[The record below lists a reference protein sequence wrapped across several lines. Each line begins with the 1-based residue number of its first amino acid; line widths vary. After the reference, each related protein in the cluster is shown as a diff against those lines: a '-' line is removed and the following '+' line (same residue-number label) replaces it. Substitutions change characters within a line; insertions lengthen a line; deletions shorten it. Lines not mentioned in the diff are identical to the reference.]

1 MSGPMRFDTKL
12 VHEGQRTRFGHG
24 DVIPPVHLA
33 VTFDQSAQDPARYY
47 YARGESPTRED
58 LETCLAAL
66 EDVRFALAF
75 SSGQAAGA
83 AVLSLLEPGAR
94 VVASDDVYGGTHGLF
109 ELCRRRGVDVRQV
122 DLSDVD
128 EAAAALSGGVDLVWV
143 ETPTNP
149 LMKVADIGAISAAA
163 HRGGAIVVV
172 DNTFASPALQQP
184 LAAGADVSLHST
196 TKFIAGHS
204 DVLGGALVLDDP
216 ALRGRLLEHRT
227 VVGGVPGAFD
237 CYLVH
242 RGLKT
247 LSLRVA
253 RQVANA
259 RAAVEVLTA
268 SPLVAA
274 VHYPGLPH
282 HPQFELAARQMS
294 APGSMV
300 SFEYLGDVDE
310 LLRRTE
316 LFAAAVS
323 LGGVR
328 SLIECPASMSHRP
341 VPREVRA
348 RAGVVDNLV
357 RLSFGIEDP
366 ADLVE
371 DLCAAMAAAS
381 YAEGSATR

>member
-1 MSGPMRFDTKL
+1 MRFDTKL
-12 VHEGQRTRFGHG
+12 VHEGQRTQVGTG
-24 DVIPPVHLA
+24 DVIPPIHVSA
-33 VTFDQSAQDPARYY
+33 TFDQFAQDPARYY
-47 YARGESPTRED
+47 YARGESPTREN

-75 SSGQAAGA
+75 SSGQAAAA
-83 AVLSLLEPGAR
+83 AVLSLLEPGSR
-94 VVASDDVYGGTHGLF
+94 VIASDDVYGGTYALF
-109 ELCRRRGVDVRQV
+109 DLCRRRGVDVRQV
-122 DLSDVD
+122 DLSDPAA
-128 EAAAALSGGVDLVWV
+128 AAAALAGDVDLVWV

-149 LMKVADIGAISAAA
+149 LMKITDIAAVSDAA
-163 HRGGAIVVV
+163 HRAGAVVVV

-196 TKFIAGHS
+196 TKFIGGHS
-204 DVLGGALVLDDP
+204 DLVGGALVLDDP
-216 ALRGRLLEHRT
+216 ALYQRLAEHRT
-227 VVGGVPGAFD
+227 VVGGVPGALD
-237 CYLVH
+237 CYLAH

-259 RAAVEVLTA
+259 WAAVEALVA
-268 SPLVAA
+268 SPFVGA
-274 VHYPGLPH
+274 VHYPGLPD
-282 HPQFELAARQMS
+282 HPQFELAAAQMS

-341 VPREVRA
+341 VPREVRL
-348 RAGVVDNLV
+348 RAGVVDHLV

-371 DLCAAMAAAS
+371 DLSAAMAAAS
-381 YAEGSATR
+381 YAERS

>member
-1 MSGPMRFDTKL
+1 MRFDTKL
-12 VHEGQRTRFGHG
+12 VHEGQRTSSGHG
-24 DVIPPVHLA
+24 DVIPPIHVA
-33 VTFDQSAQDPARYY
+33 VTFDQFAQDPARHY

-58 LETCLAAL
+58 LEACLAAL

-75 SSGQAAGA
+75 SSGQAAAA

-109 ELCRRRGVDVRQV
+109 ELCRRRGVHVRQV
-122 DLSDVD
+122 DLSDAEVV
-128 EAAAALSGGVDLVWV
+128 ASALTGSVDLVWV

-149 LMKVADIGAISAAA
+149 LMKIADIAAVSAAA
-163 HRGGAIVVV
+163 HRVGATVLV

-216 ALRGRLLEHRT
+216 DLHRRLAAHRT

-259 RAAVEVLTA
+259 RAAVEALVA
-268 SPLVAA
+268 SPFVGA
-274 VHYPGLPH
+274 VHYPGLPD
-282 HPQFELAARQMS
+282 HPQSGLAARQMS

-300 SFEYLGDVDE
+300 SFEYLGDVAE
-310 LLRRTE
+310 LMRGTT

-328 SLIECPASMSHRP
+328 SLIECPASMSHRS
-341 VPREVRA
+341 VPRDVRL
-348 RAGVVDNLV
+348 RAGVTDDLV

-366 ADLVE
+366 LDLVE
-371 DLCAAMAAAS
+371 DLTAAMAAAS
-381 YAEGSATR
+381 WAERSVAR

>member
-1 MSGPMRFDTKL
+1 MRFDTKL
-12 VHEGQRTRFGHG
+12 VHEGQRTQIGTG
-24 DVIPPVHLA
+24 DVIPPIHVSA
-33 VTFDQSAQDPARYY
+33 TFDQFAQDPARYY
-47 YARGESPTRED
+47 YARGESPTREN

-66 EDVRFALAF
+66 EDVRFALVFA
-75 SSGQAAGA
+75 SGQAAA
-83 AVLSLLEPGAR
+83 AAALSLLEPGSR
-94 VVASDDVYGGTHGLF
+94 VIASDDVYGGTYALF
-109 ELCRRRGVDVRQV
+109 DLCRRRGVEVRQV
-122 DLSDVD
+122 DLSDPAT
-128 EAAAALSGGVDLVWV
+128 AAAALSGEVDLVWV

-149 LMKVADIGAISAAA
+149 LMKITDITAVSDAA
-163 HRGGAIVVV
+163 HRAGAIVVV

-184 LAAGADVSLHST
+184 LVAGADVSLHST
-196 TKFIAGHS
+196 TKFIGGHS
-204 DVLGGALVLDDP
+204 DLVGGALVLDDP
-216 ALRGRLLEHRT
+216 ALYQRLAEHRT
-227 VVGGVPGAFD
+227 VVGGVPGALD
-237 CYLVH
+237 CYLAH

-259 RAAVEVLTA
+259 WAAVEVLVE
-268 SPLVAA
+268 SPHVGA
-274 VHYPGLPH
+274 VHYPGLPD
-282 HPQFELAARQMS
+282 HPQFELAAAQMS

-341 VPREVRA
+341 VPREVRL
-348 RAGVVDNLV
+348 RAGVVDHLV

-366 ADLVE
+366 TDLVE
-371 DLCAAMAAAS
+371 DLSAAMAAAS
-381 YAEGSATR
+381 YAERS

>member
-1 MSGPMRFDTKL
+1 MRFDTKL
-12 VHEGQRTRFGHG
+12 VHEGQRTQVGTG
-24 DVIPPVHLA
+24 DVIPPIHVSA
-33 VTFDQSAQDPARYY
+33 TFDQFAQDPARYF
-47 YARGESPTRED
+47 YARGESPTREN

-75 SSGQAAGA
+75 SSGQAAAA
-83 AVLSLLEPGAR
+83 AVLSLLEPGSR
-94 VVASDDVYGGTHGLF
+94 VIASDDVYGGTYALF
-109 ELCRRRGVDVRQV
+109 DLCRRRGVDVRQV
-122 DLSDVD
+122 DLSDPAA
-128 EAAAALSGGVDLVWV
+128 AAAALAGDVDLVWV

-149 LMKVADIGAISAAA
+149 LMKITDIAAVSDAA
-163 HRGGAIVVV
+163 HRAGAVVVV

-196 TKFIAGHS
+196 TKFIGGHS
-204 DVLGGALVLDDP
+204 DLVGGALVLDDP
-216 ALRGRLLEHRT
+216 ALYQRLAEHRT
-227 VVGGVPGAFD
+227 VVGGVPGALD
-237 CYLVH
+237 CYLAH

-259 RAAVEVLTA
+259 WAAVEALVA
-268 SPLVAA
+268 SPFVGA
-274 VHYPGLPH
+274 VHYPGLPD
-282 HPQFELAARQMS
+282 HPQFELAAAQMS

-341 VPREVRA
+341 VPREVRL
-348 RAGVVDNLV
+348 RAGVVDHLV

-371 DLCAAMAAAS
+371 DLSAAMAAAS
-381 YAEGSATR
+381 YAERS

>member
-1 MSGPMRFDTKL
+1 MRFDTKL
-12 VHEGQRTRFGHG
+12 VHEGQRTRPGAG
-24 DVIPPVHLA
+24 DVVPPIHVS
-33 VTFDQSAQDPARYY
+33 VTFDQFAQDPARYY

-58 LETCLAAL
+58 LEACLAAL
-66 EDVRFALAF
+66 EDVRFAAVF
-75 SSGQAAGA
+75 SSGQAAA
-83 AVLSLLEPGAR
+83 SAVLSLLEPGSR
-94 VVASDDVYGGTHGLF
+94 VIASDDVYGGTYALF

-128 EAAAALSGGVDLVWV
+128 AAAAALSGEVDLVWV

-149 LMKVADIGAISAAA
+149 LMKIADIAAISAAA
-163 HRGGAIVVV
+163 HRAGAVVVV

-216 ALRGRLLEHRT
+216 ALHRRLVDHRT
-227 VVGGVPGAFD
+227 VVGGVPGALD

-259 RAAVEVLTA
+259 RAVVEVLTA
-268 SPLVAA
+268 SPFVGA
-274 VHYPGLPH
+274 VHYPGLPG

-300 SFEYLGDVDE
+300 GFEYLGDVRE
-310 LLRRTE
+310 LLRRME
-316 LFAAAVS
+316 LFAPAVS

-328 SLIECPASMSHRP
+328 SLIEVPASMSHRP
-341 VPREVRA
+341 VPAEVRA
-348 RAGVVDNLV
+348 RAGIADNLV

-366 ADLVE
+366 VDLVE
-371 DLCAAMAAAS
+371 DLSAAMAAAPHVERIG
-381 YAEGSATR
+381 AR

>member
-1 MSGPMRFDTKL
+1 MRFDTKL
-12 VHEGQRTRFGHG
+12 VHEGQRTRSGSG
-24 DVIPPVHLA
+24 DVIPPIHLS

-58 LETCLAAL
+58 LETCLAAM

-75 SSGQAAGA
+75 SSGQAAGS
-83 AVLSLLEPGAR
+83 AVLSLVEPGGR
-94 VVASDDVYGGTHGLF
+94 VIASDDVYGGTYALF

-128 EAAAALSGGVDLVWV
+128 AAASALSGEVDLVWV

-149 LMKVADIGAISAAA
+149 LMKVTDLAAVSAAA
-163 HRGGAIVVV
+163 HRAGAIVVV
-172 DNTFASPALQQP
+172 DNNFASPALQQP

-216 ALRGRLLEHRT
+216 DRYRRLAEHRT

-259 RAAVEVLTA
+259 WAAVEALVE
-268 SPLVAA
+268 SPFAGA
-274 VHYPGLPH
+274 VHYPGLPD
-282 HPQFELAARQMS
+282 HPQFELASAQMS

-300 SFEYLGDVDE
+300 SFEYLGHVDE

-316 LFAAAVS
+316 LFAPAVS

-328 SLIECPASMSHRP
+328 SLIECPASMTHRP
-341 VPREVRA
+341 VPREVRL

-371 DLCAAMAAAS
+371 DLTAAMAAAS
-381 YAEGSATR
+381 YAERS

>member
-1 MSGPMRFDTKL
+1 MRFDTKL
-12 VHEGQRTRFGHG
+12 VHEGQRTRPGTG
-24 DVIPPVHLA
+24 DVIPPIHLS
-33 VTFDQSAQDPARYY
+33 VPFDQFAQDPPQYY
-47 YARGESPTRED
+47 YARGESPTREN

-75 SSGQAAGA
+75 SSGQAAA
-83 AVLSLLEPGAR
+83 SAVLSLLEPGSR
-94 VVASDDVYGGTHGLF
+94 VVASDDVYGGTYGLF
-109 ELCRRRGVDVRQV
+109 ELCRQRGVDVRQV
-122 DLSDVD
+122 DLSDAAA
-128 EAAAALSGGVDLVWV
+128 AAAALSGDVDLVWV

-149 LMKVADIGAISAAA
+149 LMKVADIAAISAAA
-163 HRGGAIVVV
+163 HRAGAVVVV

-216 ALRGRLLEHRT
+216 ALHQRLAGHRT
-227 VVGGVPGAFD
+227 LAGGVPGAFD

-259 RAAVEVLTA
+259 WAAVEALTA
-268 SPLVAA
+268 SPFVGA
-274 VHYPGLPH
+274 VHYPGLPD
-282 HPQFELAARQMS
+282 HPQFELAAAQMS

-300 SFEYLGDVDE
+300 GFEYLGDVHE
-310 LLRRTE
+310 LLRRTD

-328 SLIECPASMSHRP
+328 SLIECPATMSHRP
-341 VPREVRA
+341 VPREVRQ

-366 ADLVE
+366 IDLVE
-371 DLCAAMAAAS
+371 DLTAAMAAAS
-381 YAEGSATR
+381 YAERSRSR

>member
-1 MSGPMRFDTKL
+1 MRFDTKL
-12 VHEGQRTRFGHG
+12 VHEGQRTQIGTG
-24 DVIPPVHLA
+24 DVIPPIHVSA
-33 VTFDQSAQDPARYY
+33 TFDQFAQDPARYY
-47 YARGESPTRED
+47 YARGESPTREN

-66 EDVRFALAF
+66 EDVRFALVFA
-75 SSGQAAGA
+75 SGQAAA
-83 AVLSLLEPGAR
+83 AAALSLLEPGSR
-94 VVASDDVYGGTHGLF
+94 VIASDDVYGGTYALF
-109 ELCRRRGVDVRQV
+109 DLCRRRGVEVRQV
-122 DLSDVD
+122 DLSDPAT
-128 EAAAALSGGVDLVWV
+128 AAAALSGEVDLVWV

-149 LMKVADIGAISAAA
+149 LMKITDITAVSDAA
-163 HRGGAIVVV
+163 HRAGAIVVV

-184 LAAGADVSLHST
+184 LVAGADVSLHST
-196 TKFIAGHS
+196 TKFIGGHS
-204 DVLGGALVLDDP
+204 DLVGGALVLDDP
-216 ALRGRLLEHRT
+216 ALYQRLAEHRT
-227 VVGGVPGAFD
+227 VVGGVPGALD
-237 CYLVH
+237 CYLAH

-259 RAAVEVLTA
+259 WAAVEVLVE
-268 SPLVAA
+268 SPHVGA
-274 VHYPGLPH
+274 VHYPGLPD
-282 HPQFELAARQMS
+282 HPQFELAAAQMS

-341 VPREVRA
+341 VPREVRL
-348 RAGVVDNLV
+348 RAGVVDHLV

-371 DLCAAMAAAS
+371 DLSAAMAAAS
-381 YAEGSATR
+381 YAERS